1 MLPAQAGPGYNTAV
15 RVAGFLSR
23 SDCTNKF
30 RSRLM
35 KLQHLFKTVG
45 LMLCLGATSGWAQY
59 YSYRPMNSGP
69 YFRLG
74 LGPSVFEDGRLT
86 QFGGPTDSTIKFRTG
101 FAGDGAIGYAF
112 NRYVAADFEVG
123 GVGAEIKSV
132 PPDYFSYHTY
142 LGSVSYLANV
152 TLSCPI
158 PRTIVVPYV
167 GIGAGGST
175 VVFDTDG
182 FGEYNYAQLYGSDSD
197 TVFAWQARAGLRFR
211 LNSQMSLGVG
221 YKYFATEDFSFGY
234 SSAFP
239 IAFDGIRAHSVM
251 FIFEMQF

>member
-1 MLPAQAGPGYNTAV
+1 MDA
-15 RVAGFLSR
+15 
-23 SDCTNKF
+23 
-30 RSRLM
+30 
-35 KLQHLFKTVG
+35 
-45 LMLCLGATSGWAQY
+45 
-59 YSYRPMNSGP
+59 GP

-132 PPDYFSYHTY
+132 PGYFSYRTY

-158 PRTIVVPYV
+158 PRTIVVPYIGV
-167 GIGAGGST
+167 GAGGST
-175 VVFDTDG
+175 MVFDTDG
-182 FGEYNYAQLYGSDSD
+182 FGDNYVGLYGSDSD

-211 LNSQMSLGVG
+211 LNSQMSLGIG
-221 YKYFATEDFSFGY
+221 YKYFATEDFSFSY
-234 SSAFP
+234 PPAFPGSGPNLP
-239 IAFDGIRAHSVM
+239 IAFDGIRAHSVLFTFQM
-251 FIFEMQF
+251 NF